1 MWFVTLWNEGW
12 PALGFGVVIAAS
24 AAASCTDLMS
34 RRIPNWL
41 TFPLAAAGAINAL
54 AVGGFAGLADAIT
67 AGALISAPFV
77 LQFLLGRGG
86 AGDAKLMMAIGLW
99 LGTIAGLAVLAA
111 VALCGCAIAIVTT
124 IAQRRSAE
132 VCTNVMVAAHQTM
145 LAVSTA
151 GAVRPCAA
159 VGAGPAARFTM
170 PYAPAILLGVIVTAI
185 GVSSWRV

>member
-24 AAASCTDLMS
+24 AAASCTDLLA

-41 TFPLAAAGAINAL
+41 TFPLAAAGAINAF
-54 AVGGFAGLADAIT
+54 AVAGFAGLADGVTAAI
-67 AGALISAPFV
+67 LISVPF
-77 LQFLLGRGG
+77 LIQFMLGRGG

-99 LGTIAGLAVLAA
+99 LGTIAGLAALAA
-111 VALCGCAIAIVTT
+111 VAMCGCVVAIITM

-132 VCTNVMVAAHQTM
+132 VCTNVMVAAHQTV

-151 GAVRPCAA
+151 GVFRPCPAA
-159 VGAGPAARFTM
+159 EANPGARFTM
-170 PYAPAILLGVIVTAI
+170 PYAPAILLGVIATAI